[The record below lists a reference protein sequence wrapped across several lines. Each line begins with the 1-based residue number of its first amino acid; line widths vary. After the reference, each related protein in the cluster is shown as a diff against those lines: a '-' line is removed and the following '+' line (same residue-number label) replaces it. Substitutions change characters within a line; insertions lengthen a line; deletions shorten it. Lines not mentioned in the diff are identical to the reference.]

1 MKRKAKKAK
10 AVCLPKPWTIGTLI
24 VVEPYRVDGEL
35 PFFEQQIERW
45 RLPADAKRI
54 FGFELCDRDTEKY
67 QQRIR
72 ELLALDEVVLLQIER
87 IPR

>member
-10 AVCLPKPWTIGTLI
+10 AVCHPIPWTIGTLI

-35 PFFEQQIERW
+35 PFFEQQIER
-45 RLPADAKRI
+45 
-54 FGFELCDRDTEKY
+54 
-67 QQRIR
+67 
-72 ELLALDEVVLLQIER
+72 